1 MRIIAISGK
10 AQHGKD
16 TTAGI
21 LKRQLEVDGYRVLI
35 VHYADLL
42 KHICRSFFGWD
53 GRKDDAGRHILQYVG
68 TDIIRAKRPDFWAD
82 FIIDVLGLFP
92 NEWDCVLIPDCRF
105 PNEISRLK
113 KAGFDSIHIR
123 VVRRHFTSPLT
134 AEQQSHPSETALDNC
149 KPDYYLRN
157 DGTLAD
163 LEKSISD
170 WITELNGYHQLG
182 LMEAMSAGES

>member
-21 LKRQLEVDGYRVLI
+21 LKRQLEADGYNVLI

-53 GRKDDAGRHILQYVG
+53 GKKDDAGRHILQYVG
-68 TDIIRAKRPDFWAD
+68 TDIIRAKRPNYWVD
-82 FIIDVLGLFP
+82 FIIDVLNLFP
-92 NEWDCVLIPDCRF
+92 DEWDYVLIPDCRF
-105 PNEISRLK
+105 PNEIECLK

-123 VVRRHFTSPLT
+123 VVRPNFVSPLT
-134 AEQQSHPSETALDNC
+134 AEQQAHPSEIALDNST
-149 KPDYYLRN
+149 PDYYIDN
-157 DGTLAD
+157 SGTLND
-163 LEKSISD
+163 LEKVISD
-170 WITELNGYHQLG
+170 WVTELNGYHQLG
-182 LMEAMSAGES
+182 MAEVVSEN